1 MKSGP
6 LTSTKRVLTG
16 ILHAPEP
23 PLSNKFLD
31 PANNHDLLRYSQA
44 LRKKYLYTNNFGLAL
59 DDSDLNTTGRP
70 VPLNNLFVPPLVS

>member
-23 PLSNKFLD
+23 PLDNEFLD

-44 LRKKYLYTNNFGLAL
+44 LR
-59 DDSDLNTTGRP
+59 
-70 VPLNNLFVPPLVS
+70 